1 MNTRTLPADL
11 QAAAELSQTW
21 REDCQ
26 RHFWF
31 GLACGLTIMA
41 LIWGIYA
48 FGGFR

>member
-26 RHFWF
+26 RHYWM
-31 GLACGLTIMA
+31 GILHGSVIIG
-41 LIWGIYA
+41 LIWGIYIL
-48 FGGFR
+48 GGL